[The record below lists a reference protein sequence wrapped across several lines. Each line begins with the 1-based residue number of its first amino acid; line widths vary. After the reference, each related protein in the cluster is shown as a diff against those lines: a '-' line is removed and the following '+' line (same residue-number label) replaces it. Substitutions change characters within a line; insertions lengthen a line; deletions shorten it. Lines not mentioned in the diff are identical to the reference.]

1 MNDKIINS
9 GPQKRKRPAYKK
21 PRYIPLEQRRR
32 DIVNAA
38 SEVFGEKGFHK
49 ATIEDIAIRAGI
61 AHGTVYRYFP
71 NKQAL
76 ALEIIG
82 SRGATGFLASI
93 RHESLNDLS
102 PEELLKTIAEK
113 YFGNLEQRLPIIR
126 FQMAEALSNP
136 DVGKH
141 YYRDL
146 LHRLFTEMGGV
157 FNKLKK
163 KGSLKKGDTFIYGHI
178 FYGMLFSFLYCQE
191 LLLGKEISKINV
203 YKIIPEI
210 IDVFLHGVAAL
221 PAHSQSTKSVHQT
234 RS

>member
-1 MNDKIINS
+1 M
-9 GPQKRKRPAYKK
+9 
-21 PRYIPLEQRRR
+21 
-32 DIVNAA
+32 
-38 SEVFGEKGFHK
+38 
-49 ATIEDIAIRAGI
+49 
-61 AHGTVYRYFP
+61 
-71 NKQAL
+71 
-76 ALEIIG
+76 EIIG

-93 RHESLNDLS
+93 RHESLNALS
-102 PEELLKTIAEK
+102 PEDLLKTIAEK

-157 FNKLKK
+157 FNKLQK

-191 LLLGKEISKINV
+191 LLLGKEITKIDV

-210 IDVFLHGVAAL
+210 IDVFLHGVAEL
-221 PAHSQSTKSVHQT
+221 PAHSRKTRSGHQT